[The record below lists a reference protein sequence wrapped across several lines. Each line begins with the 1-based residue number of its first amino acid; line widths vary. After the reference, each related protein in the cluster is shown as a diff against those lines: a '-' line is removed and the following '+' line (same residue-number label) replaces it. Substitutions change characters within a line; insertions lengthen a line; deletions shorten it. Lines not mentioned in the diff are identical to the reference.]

1 MWYRAHQPR
10 AGGVCRKK
18 VEPTSPESKNY
29 NCKCGER
36 NLPESDTEL
45 RYMVNLSISDSTSD
59 TWAVMFEAESFLG
72 MTAQEL
78 NDKRKANEDEFEKLI
93 KAANFVSMKFSVS
106 AKVINIYY
114 QTHIPNVRHSLGGE
128 F

>member
-1 MWYRAHQPR
+1 MWYRAHKPR

-18 VEPTSPESKNY
+18 VEPTSPESQNY

-45 RYMVNLSISDSTSD
+45 RYMVSLSISDSTSD
-59 TWAVMFEAESFLG
+59 TWAVMFEAESLLG
-72 MTAQEL
+72 VTAREL

-114 QTHIPNVRHSLGGE
+114 QTLSPNVRHFSAGE